1 MSKVNRKDSKGRV
14 LKTGERERKDGTYE
28 YRYKDTDGLRKS
40 IYADNL
46 NELRKKAKEIH
57 KDIDN
62 GVIAGGKKPTL
73 IELYQTYLDGKS
85 FARSQGTNKVYG
97 KRLKMVSNTFLAKK
111 RIDAI
116 TEMDVRRLIKEW
128 NEEYS
133 RNTIKP
139 VLSDL
144 KGSMK
149 QAVRCYAIVRNP
161 FDFNW
166 NDLVTDKKKE
176 VVALTDEQWERVV
189 SIIQE
194 SKAQRWLVPHLIV
207 MKETGLRIS
216 EYVAL
221 NIKNVDFENRWLI
234 VKYQFSIESRANE
247 IHITQLKTKSSYGKI
262 PLTKEAI
269 AALQELVR
277 RCPVTRIIDGEDGF
291 FIIGPRKT
299 GILKPKTVRH
309 SLKVIEE
316 TYNALY
322 PEEPIHLHPHVLRHT
337 AATNFIKK
345 GLSPSSV
352 QKIMRHSDP
361 TITLK
366 VYTNIMENDVRN
378 ELDRLDL

>member
-46 NELRKKAKEIH
+46 NELRKKAKDIH

-73 IELYQTYLDGKS
+73 IEVYQMYLDGKS
-85 FARSQGTNKVYG
+85 FARALGTNKTYE
-97 KRLKMVSNTFLAKK
+97 KKLKMVNNTFLAKK
-111 RIDAI
+111 RIDAL
-116 TEMDVRRLIKEW
+116 TETDVRRLIKEW
-128 NEEYS
+128 NERYS
-133 RNTIKP
+133 RDTIRL

-144 KGSMK
+144 NSSMK
-149 QAVRCYAIVRNP
+149 QAIRDNIISRNP

-166 NDLVTDKKKE
+166 GDIVTDKKKE
-176 VVALTDEQWERVV
+176 VVALTDTQWERIV
-189 SIIQE
+189 SIIQAT
-194 SKAQRWLVPHLIV
+194 KARRWLLPHLII

-221 NIKNVDFENRWLI
+221 NIKNVDFENRLLT
-234 VKYQFSIESRANE
+234 VKYQFNIEPRADE
-247 IHITQLKTKSSYGKI
+247 IHIAPLKTKSSYGKI

-277 RCPVTRIIDGEDGF
+277 RCPATRTIDGEDGF
-291 FIIGPRKT
+291 FIIGPRGT
-299 GILKPKTVRH
+299 GILRPTTVRQ
-309 SLKVIEE
+309 SLKAVEE
-316 TYNALY
+316 MYNALY

-337 AATNFIKK
+337 AATNFIRK

-352 QKIMRHSDP
+352 QKIMRHSTP
-361 TITLK
+361 TITLRI
-366 VYTNIMENDVRN
+366 YTNIMENDVRN